1 MGFLFS
7 AVTLTAGEY
16 KTSFLVSGMPHRV
29 EDIEGQYMFNCFLED
44 LDIGQEIKVRAD
56 AYHYGK
62 GASTAATREELGY
75 MKMRVDLDKDFLK
88 DRCEKVDTAR
98 FSFKL
103 SPEQTFQ
110 PEMTM

>member
-29 EDIEGQYMFNCFLED
+29 EDIAGQHMFNCFLED
-44 LDIGQEIKVRAD
+44 LKSGQEIKVRAD
-56 AYHYGK
+56 AYRYGE

-75 MKMRVDLDKDFLK
+75 MKMRADLDKDFLK
-88 DRCEKVDTAR
+88 ERCEKVDTAR
-98 FSFKL
+98 FSFKF
-103 SPEQTFQ
+103 SPEQTIQ